1 VGQQFEHLL
10 GSIDGELRTILNKL
24 SPIAKANTQEIRLRQ
39 GLPLA
44 ITIAGETVFV
54 KQNGQ
59 TSLFPDGNL
68 QFVTKANVENS
79 FRGLCKNSAFA
90 HEEELKKGYLKL
102 DNGCRAG
109 IFGTVNASGDME
121 DITCINIR
129 IAREIKGV
137 ANKIATAF
145 RGEGWLIAG
154 PPASGKT
161 TILRDFI
168 RLISNGVGG
177 KSYRVAVIDSRGE
190 LSANGCN
197 DLGIATDVLNTSDKA
212 LGMEIALRTMFPEVV
227 AFDEIGN
234 TEELIQ
240 VKQSFNGGVSVITT
254 AHIGKVS
261 ELMAREVT
269 RELLTSGAIKR
280 VAILSKALSGEIK
293 VYTAQE
299 IIENVP

>member
-1 VGQQFEHLL
+1 
-10 GSIDGELRTILNKL
+10 
-24 SPIAKANTQEIRLRQ
+24 
-39 GLPLA
+39 
-44 ITIAGETVFV
+44 
-54 KQNGQ
+54 
-59 TSLFPDGNL
+59 
-68 QFVTKANVENS
+68 
-79 FRGLCKNSAFA
+79 
-90 HEEELKKGYLKL
+90 
-102 DNGCRAG
+102 
-109 IFGTVNASGDME
+109 M
-121 DITCINIR
+121 
-129 IAREIKGV
+129 
-137 ANKIATAF
+137 
-145 RGEGWLIAG
+145 
-154 PPASGKT
+154 
-161 TILRDFI
+161 RDFI

-212 LGMEIALRTMFPEVV
+212 LGMEIALRTMFPEIVV
-227 AFDEIGN
+227 FDEIGN